1 MINMHHT
8 IVIMILNNLVNV
20 IMGRGAEISRE
31 RLFASIEYGIFQ
43 NHASSKGTQIF
54 FPGMLP
60 ASKNQKKKKAS
71 VLKEK

>member
-1 MINMHHT
+1 MHHT
-8 IVIMILNNLVNV
+8 IMIMILNIVGHLV
-20 IMGRGAEISRE
+20 MGRGAEISRE

-43 NHASSKGTQIF
+43 NHASSKGNQIF

-71 VLKEK
+71 VKIKREIY